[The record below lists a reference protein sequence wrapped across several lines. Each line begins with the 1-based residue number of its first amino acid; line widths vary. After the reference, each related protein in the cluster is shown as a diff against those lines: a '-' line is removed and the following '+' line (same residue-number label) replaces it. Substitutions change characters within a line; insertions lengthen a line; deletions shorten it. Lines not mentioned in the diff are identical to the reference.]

1 MAKHRAAG
9 RAQMR
14 PLQPAQG
21 TRRNSE
27 AASSAMKVGVVG
39 ALATATI
46 AVPLAAA
53 AADQGTALP
62 SSVEATSEAVAPQ
75 SQEVVSSAPATSAAL
90 PAAAQTDQ
98 ISYADTTIEGNLE
111 AKADSP
117 LTESGLN
124 AGDVAG
130 EGQWQKPTPGAPV
143 TSPFGYRIH
152 PTLGY
157 RKMHDGVD
165 FGANCGTPVYAA
177 ESGTAALAGYKSS
190 ASGNAVVIDHGNGV
204 ETEYYHLSSVS
215 VSAGDTIE
223 KGQQV
228 GTVGSTGRSTGCHLH
243 FGLQKGESHV
253 DPMSLWR

>member
-1 MAKHRAAG
+1 
-9 RAQMR
+9 MR

-62 SSVEATSEAVAPQ
+62 SSVEATSQPVA
-75 SQEVVSSAPATSAAL
+75 SKAQEVASPSPVANAAI
-90 PAAAQTDQ
+90 PAATQTDQ
-98 ISYADTTIEGNLE
+98 VSYADSTIEGNLE

-117 LTESGLN
+117 LTGSGLN
-124 AGDVAG
+124 AGDIAG
-130 EGQWQKPTPGAPV
+130 EGQWQKPTPGAPI
-143 TSPFGYRIH
+143 TSPFGYRTH

-177 ESGTAALAGYKSS
+177 ESGTASLAGYKSS

>member
-27 AASSAMKVGVVG
+27 AASSAVKVGVVG

-62 SSVEATSEAVAPQ
+62 SSVEATSEAIAPQ
-75 SQEVVSSAPATSAAL
+75 QQEVAEKATAVQSAAL
-90 PAAAQTDQ
+90 PAAVQSDQ
-98 ISYADTTIEGNLE
+98 ISYADTAIEGNLE
-111 AKADSP
+111 AEVEQ
-117 LTESGLN
+117 TEVEAAGLGEV
-124 AGDVAG
+124 AGDG
-130 EGQWQKPTPGAPV
+130 EWQKPTPGAPI
-143 TSPFGYRIH
+143 TSPFGYRVH

-177 ESGTAALAGYKSS
+177 ESGTVKISGYKSS
-190 ASGNAVVIDHGNGV
+190 ASGNAVVLDHGNGV
-204 ETEYYHLSSVS
+204 ETEYFHLSAESVN
-215 VSAGDTIE
+215 VGDTVT

-228 GTVGSTGRSTGCHLH
+228 GNVGSTGRSTGCHLH
-243 FGLQKGESHV
+243 FGLKKGEGHV

>member
-62 SSVEATSEAVAPQ
+62 SSVEATSQPVA
-75 SQEVVSSAPATSAAL
+75 SKAQEVASPSPVANAAI
-90 PAAAQTDQ
+90 PAATQTDQ
-98 ISYADTTIEGNLE
+98 VSYADSTIEGNLE

-117 LTESGLN
+117 LTGSALN

-130 EGQWQKPTPGAPV
+130 EGQWQKPTPGAPI

-177 ESGTAALAGYKSS
+177 ESGTVEIAGYKSS
-190 ASGNAVVIDHGNGV
+190 GSGIAVVLDHGNGAQ
-204 ETEYYHLSSVS
+204 TEYYHLSSVS
-215 VSAGDTIE
+215 VSAGDTVE

-228 GTVGSTGRSTGCHLH
+228 GKVGSTGRSTGCHLH

>member
-1 MAKHRAAG
+1 
-9 RAQMR
+9 MR

-53 AADQGTALP
+53 AADQGAALP

-75 SQEVVSSAPATSAAL
+75 SQEIVASAPATSAAL
-90 PAAAQTDQ
+90 PAATQTDQ

-117 LTESGLN
+117 LTESGLD

-130 EGQWQKPTPGAPV
+130 EGQWQKPTPGAPI

-177 ESGTAALAGYKSS
+177 ESGTASLAGYKSS

>member
-1 MAKHRAAG
+1 
-9 RAQMR
+9 MR

-90 PAAAQTDQ
+90 PAAAQSDQ

-117 LTESGLN
+117 LTGSGLD

-177 ESGTAALAGYKSS
+177 ESGTVEIAGYKSS
-190 ASGNAVVIDHGNGV
+190 GSGIAVVLDHGNGAQ
-204 ETEYYHLSSVS
+204 TEYYHLSSVS
-215 VSAGDTIE
+215 VSAGDTVE

-228 GTVGSTGRSTGCHLH
+228 GKVGSTGRSTGCHLH
-243 FGLQKGESHV
+243 FGLKKGESHV

>member
-1 MAKHRAAG
+1 
-9 RAQMR
+9 MR

-62 SSVEATSEAVAPQ
+62 SSVEATSQPVA
-75 SQEVVSSAPATSAAL
+75 SKAQEVASPSPVANAAI
-90 PAAAQTDQ
+90 PAATQTDQ
-98 ISYADTTIEGNLE
+98 VSYADSTIEGNLE

-117 LTESGLN
+117 LTESGLDT
-124 AGDVAG
+124 GDVAG
-130 EGQWQKPTPGAPV
+130 EGQWQKPTPGAPI
-143 TSPFGYRIH
+143 TSPFGYRTH

-177 ESGTAALAGYKSS
+177 ESGTASLAGYKSS

-223 KGQQV
+223 KGQKV